1 MKRLFIVIG
10 IALFGITLYGIYLL
24 IKINGLPG
32 VYVTNYSAS
41 ELTRIELKKDHTCS
55 IPTDCKWKSNGI
67 KLYITYKFTEEGEHE
82 NTVVFTLTWD
92 GISGLNSVYTKEKPT
107 GES

>member
-10 IALFGITLYGIYLL
+10 IAVFAIILYGIYLFIR
-24 IKINGLPG
+24 IKGLPG
-32 VYVTNYSAS
+32 TYVTDYSAS
-41 ELTRIELKKDHTCS
+41 ELTRIVLKDDNTCS
-55 IPTDCKWKSNGI
+55 ISTDCKWKSNGI

-82 NTVVFTLTWD
+82 NNIVFTLTWD
-92 GISGLNSVYTKEKPT
+92 GITGLNSVYKKEKLT

>member
-10 IALFGITLYGIYLL
+10 IAVFAIALYGIYLL

-32 VYVTNYSAS
+32 VYTTNYSAS
-41 ELTRIELKKDHTCS
+41 EYTRIELNKDHTCN

-82 NTVVFTLTWD
+82 NNIVFTLNWD
-92 GISGLNSVYTKEKPT
+92 GFAGLNSIYTKQKPT